1 MGELKTIAEMIG
13 CNKREGSEITI
24 CPNCGMNHTISEE
37 ALKDMVIKW
46 IKDIFYTPLDNA
58 ESKDMFEYGNERLGA
73 TKILKHIFNISEEDL
88 KFHRDLK

>member
-1 MGELKTIAEMIG
+1 
-13 CNKREGSEITI
+13 
-24 CPNCGMNHTISEE
+24 
-37 ALKDMVIKW
+37 MVFKW